1 VSYLPGLAPVLPV
14 VDDADG
20 DCWFTPR
27 WLLAWLGPVALDPC
41 WCEASAVQA
50 AVTLDLRRG
59 DDGLSSDWSSILQ
72 GSGDPAGIVFV
83 NPPFSACGAWLAKC
97 AAEAR
102 ATGRVVVALVPAL
115 PGDGPWHASVWPS
128 ARWVGFLAGRIEFVG
143 VSGKAEQRGR
153 GHALVVFGPSSAAER
168 FVAAVQ
174 SNAAGHVKAPV
185 WVTVAIPRAAAMACS
200 PFLPLGSH
208 VPTHHPGSHVPARC
222 RL

>member
-59 DDGLSSDWSSILQ
+59 DDGLASNWGSILL
-72 GSGDPAGIVFV
+72 GSADPPGIVYV
-83 NPPFSACGAWLAKC
+83 NPPFSACGVWLAKC

-102 ATGRVVVALVPAL
+102 SIGRVVVALVPAL
-115 PGDGPWHASVWPS
+115 PGDGPWHMSVWPS
-128 ARWVGFLAGRIEFVG
+128 ARWVGFLAGRVEFFG
-143 VSGKAEQRGR
+143 PSGRSEQRGR
-153 GHALVVFGPSSAAER
+153 GHALVVWGPR
-168 FVAAVQ
+168 VAAGAYVGEVAKRAM
-174 SNAAGHVKAPV
+174 SHVRSPV
-185 WVTVAIPRAAAMACS
+185 WVQVGR
-200 PFLPLGSH
+200 
-208 VPTHHPGSHVPARC
+208 PTHHPGSHVSARC
-222 RL
+222 TACMAEPCSAR